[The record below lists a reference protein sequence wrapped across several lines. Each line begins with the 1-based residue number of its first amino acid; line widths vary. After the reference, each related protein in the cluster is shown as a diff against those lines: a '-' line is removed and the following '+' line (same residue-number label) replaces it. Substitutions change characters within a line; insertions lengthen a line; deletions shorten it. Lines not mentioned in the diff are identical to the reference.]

1 MWLSSLKNHWEK
13 LSPTEGLGGLLWIF
27 TLPLSLVFWKG
38 LVPLW
43 FWAWLLFHLVLRES
57 LPLYHFLSAWLTDG
71 CMISCLYR
79 MFKVSQTSHHFL
91 NASALHFGLTFLS
104 MWDGTRHSLGKVSEF
119 CTAGSEVFSIQRLV
133 ATSLLVSC
141 KVCPCLQLEQI
152 PALLVH
158 FLIWSGL
165 WLTPKVVLYCVI
177 SIWKW
182 RWTIKHFCLF
192 VFGL

>member
-27 TLPLSLVFWKG
+27 TLPLSPVFWKG
-38 LVPLW
+38 LVSLW

-104 MWDGTRHSLGKVSEF
+104 MWVGQGTVWGRSLSSAQLGVRCSPSKGWYQHLSWCPAKFVL
-119 CTAGSEVFSIQRLV
+119 VFSLNRF
-133 ATSLLVSC
+133 
-141 KVCPCLQLEQI
+141 QL
-152 PALLVH
+152 
-158 FLIWSGL
+158 
-165 WLTPKVVLYCVI
+165 
-177 SIWKW
+177 
-182 RWTIKHFCLF
+182 CLF
-192 VFGL
+192 IFSSDLDCD